1 MRAIKGQN
9 VSQEYKDKNMIYD
22 PKRTSCEQKL
32 KHALHQWETFS
43 GLYAGVFL
51 ENKKLKERVRR
62 LKKAQHAAFL
72 PFKGFVI

>member
-1 MRAIKGQN
+1 
-9 VSQEYKDKNMIYD
+9 MIYD

-43 GLYAGVFL
+43 GLYAGAFL

-62 LKKAQHAAFL
+62 LKKAQRKAQL
-72 PFKGFVI
+72 PFSGSIE